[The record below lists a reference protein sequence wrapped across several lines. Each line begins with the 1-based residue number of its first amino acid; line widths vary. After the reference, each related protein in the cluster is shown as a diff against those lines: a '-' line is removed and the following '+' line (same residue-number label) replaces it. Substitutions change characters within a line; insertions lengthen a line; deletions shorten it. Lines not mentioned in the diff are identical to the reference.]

1 MTPVS
6 KTRTARKYTRATISR
21 LKADDGCRSVK
32 VRYQVGKFALRKRA
46 LAEHLNALV
55 SNKWPIEVIGNI
67 YENAELLEGDR

>member
-1 MTPVS
+1 VPV
-6 KTRTARKYTRATISR
+6 
-21 LKADDGCRSVK
+21 GE